1 MSDPLN
7 HFRKMS
13 SAPSSKEEY
22 DAWLR
27 ADDTIALLKINIHEN
42 ELVVYSGLWRRFIHG
57 VLVPAN
63 LVDPPDTEDLLRWNC
78 NAGSSWGISHGG
90 DPRSIWI
97 SPPLDHTGSD
107 TIDQGEQF
115 VFNRFFAGRLG
126 DKNYFELSQKFV
138 HVSDL
143 HFVPERN
150 AYCRLD
156 DRGDIDEVV
165 RIVTFPDEGDE
176 FGGTVITV
184 QRRALD
190 EYMAFL
196 DVVMVRTFEFARFRS
211 VTLDGWNNP
220 TPNLIGEGDLAY
232 RLAIQKGHASY
243 LRGYQVVRGKVARDE
258 LVVQYSLG
266 QSESKDYVSFI
277 ARDWK
282 NGGEIKE
289 ISCAPDATANYFV
302 DSPLPFEMTPAF
314 FRPDVLLK
322 YKADSEKYQL
332 GDRSISCREA
342 WHLQTYDI
350 NSAGQVHTY
359 LVYLRSLPYEEQ
371 IYWKSFN
378 EAPKA
383 PLSAR
388 AIATDFKGEWNLEYD
403 PLQSVKEFC
412 RKLYHRQV
420 PFWTLRSEGLF
431 NQVHY
436 PVTSS
441 PDEWANELLQLDK
454 LVVEG
459 FEGRWLRKRAAAYGR
474 TVNAN
479 AGSITLVEQCLVGLE
494 FEDDHARNVVKPL
507 RSLHSLRTKLKGHAS
522 DASATEIKKKVLS
535 GHRTYKAHFQ
545 ALCQGCDEAL
555 RTISEAFDQPP
566 SPSAPRE

>member
-1 MSDPLN
+1 MSP
-7 HFRKMS
+7 
-13 SAPSSKEEY
+13 APSSKDEY

-27 ADDTIALLKINIHEN
+27 ADDAIAFLKSNIHEN

-63 LVDPPDTEDLLRWNC
+63 LVDSPDAEDLLHWNC
-78 NAGSSWGISHGG
+78 NADSAWGISHGG

-97 SPPLDHTGSD
+97 SPPLEHTGSD

-115 VFNRFFAGRLG
+115 VFNRFFLGRLG
-126 DKNYFELSQKFV
+126 EKNYFEVSQKFV

-143 HFVPERN
+143 HFMPERN

-156 DRGDIDEVV
+156 ERGDIDEVV
-165 RIVTFPDEGDE
+165 RIVKFPSKGDE

-190 EYMAFL
+190 EYMALL

-211 VTLDGWNNP
+211 ATLDGWNNP
-220 TPNLIGEGDLAY
+220 VPSLTGEGDLVY
-232 RLAIQKGHASY
+232 RSAIQKGHASY
-243 LRGYQVVRGKVARDE
+243 LRGYQVVRGKVTRNE
-258 LVVQYSLG
+258 LLGKYSLG
-266 QSESKDYVSFI
+266 RSEDKDYVSFI
-277 ARDWK
+277 AHDWK
-282 NGGEIKE
+282 NGGEIRE

-314 FRPDVLLK
+314 FRPDVLVK

-332 GDRSISCREA
+332 QERSISCRGA

-371 IYWKSFN
+371 VYWKSFN

-383 PLSAR
+383 PLSER

-403 PLQSVKEFC
+403 PLRSVKEFC
-412 RKLYHRQV
+412 RQLDQRQV

-459 FEGRWLRKRAAAYGR
+459 FQVKWLRKRAAACGR
-474 TVNAN
+474 TAK
-479 AGSITLVEQCLVGLE
+479 ASAASITLVEECLVDLG
-494 FEDDHARNVVKPL
+494 FEDEDARNVVKPL
-507 RSLHSLRTKLKGHAS
+507 RSLHTLRTKLKGHAS
-522 DASATEIKKKVLS
+522 DESATEIKRTAIS
-535 GHRTYKAHFQ
+535 GHGTYKAHFRV
-545 ALCQGCDEAL
+545 LCQECDEAL
-555 RTISEAFDQPP
+555 RTINEAFDQPP
-566 SPSAPRE
+566 SP